1 MHPHHHHQQADDHTE
16 HDKHAGHSVAMFKE
30 KFWLSLALT
39 FPVVIY
45 SPMVQDWLRFTP
57 PSFFMSEYLPL
68 IFSTILMIYAG
79 SVFIKGAWSELA
91 NKKPGMMTLISLAI
105 IVSYI
110 YSVVITF
117 TGAGHDFFWELATLI
132 TIMILGHWLEMSSIQ
147 KAENALDDLA
157 KLLPD
162 TAEKVT
168 ADGTETVKVS
178 ELKVGDAVLVRPG
191 ANIPIDGKVTDGRS
205 SVNEAAITGESQ
217 PVSKEKGDEVIG
229 GTVNQEGTLTI
240 KVTKTGEDT
249 ALAGI
254 MQLVREAQRSQSGGQ
269 ILADKAAFALTIIA
283 IVAGVLTFI
292 AWLLLADTYTAVERA
307 VTVMIIACPHALG
320 LAIPLVVALSTSLA
334 AKNGL
339 LIRKRDALETARTI
353 QWVLFDKT
361 GTLTK
366 GEHAVTHAAYVG
378 DEAEL
383 LRIAASIEAASEH
396 VIGKGIVT
404 YAKEKQITPEKVVDF
419 KAIAGVGVKANYK
432 DTLYSVVSRRY
443 LTDTSLSIPAELEQV
458 AAEAR
463 EKGETDVYLVKDK
476 EVLAVFTLAD
486 AIKPEAKEAIS
497 SLHEMD
503 IKIAMVTGDS
513 EKVATQ
519 VAAELG
525 IDTVFS
531 EVKPGNKA
539 DKVKELQA
547 QNEIVAMVG
556 DGINDAPALTQANI
570 GIAIG
575 AGTDIAIKSAD
586 IILTKS
592 DPRDVVKVTRLSQA
606 TWRKM
611 VQNLI
616 WATGYNVIAI
626 PLAAGVLAFAG
637 VLLSPAV
644 GAVVMSLSTV
654 IVALNA
660 QLLRK
665 IKL

>member
-1 MHPHHHHQQADDHTE
+1 MHHNHQGHAQHN
-16 HDKHAGHSVAMFKE
+16 KHAGHSVRMFKE
-30 KFWLSLALT
+30 RFWLSLALT

-45 SPMVQDWLRFTP
+45 SGMIQEWLRFTP
-57 PSFFMSEYLPL
+57 PSFFASEYIPL
-68 IFSTILMIYAG
+68 IFSTILMFYAG

-91 NKKPGMMTLISLAI
+91 SKKPGMMTLIALAI

-117 TGAGHDFFWELATLI
+117 TNTGHDFFWELATLI
-132 TIMILGHWLEMSSIQ
+132 TIMILGHWLEMRSIQ

-168 ADGTETVKVS
+168 ADGTKTVKVS
-178 ELKVGDAVLVRPG
+178 ELRVGDTILIRPG
-191 ANIPIDGKVTDGRS
+191 SNVPIDGKVVDGRS
-205 SVNEAAITGESQ
+205 SVNEATITGESQ
-217 PVSKEKGDEVIG
+217 PVSKEIGDEVIG
-229 GTVNQEGTLTI
+229 GTINQDGALTI
-240 KVTKTGEDT
+240 EVTKVGEDT

-254 MQLVREAQRSQSGGQ
+254 MQLVREAQASQSGGQ
-269 ILADKAAFALTIIA
+269 ILADKAAFVLTIIA
-283 IVAGVLTFI
+283 IVTGIITFI
-292 AWLLLADTYTAVERA
+292 AWLLLADVNFAIERA

-320 LAIPLVVALSTSLA
+320 LAIPLVVAISTSLA

-339 LIRKRDALETARTI
+339 LIRKRDALETARNI

-366 GEHAVTHAAYVG
+366 GEHVLIRAAYAG
-378 DEAEL
+378 DSKEL
-383 LRIAASIEAASEH
+383 LRTAASIEAASEH
-396 VIGKGIVT
+396 VIGKGIVA
-404 YAKEKQITPEKVVDF
+404 YAKEKELTLETITDF
-419 KAIAGVGVKANYK
+419 KALAGIGVKATYK
-432 DTLYSVVSRRY
+432 GDSYSVVSYRY
-443 LTDTSLSIPAELEQV
+443 LADNSLKIPQELEDV
-458 AAEAR
+458 SNEAHQ
-463 EKGETDVYLVKDK
+463 KGETDVYLVDSANKI
-476 EVLAVFTLAD
+476 LAVFTLAD
-486 AIKPEAKEAIS
+486 EIKPEAQEAIDD
-497 SLHEMD
+497 LLNMN
-503 IKIAMVTGDS
+503 IKVAMITGDS

-519 VAAELG
+519 VAMELS

-531 EVKPGNKA
+531 EVRPGSKA

-547 QNEIVAMVG
+547 NGEIVAMVG

-570 GIAIG
+570 GIGIG

-592 DPRDVVKVTRLSQA
+592 DPRDVVKVIRLSQA

-616 WATGYNVIAI
+616 WATGYNIIAI
-626 PLAAGVLAFAG
+626 PLAAGVLVFAS
-637 VLLSPAV
+637 VILSPAA
-644 GAVVMSLSTV
+644 GAVLMSLSTI

-660 QLLRK
+660 QLLRR
-665 IKL
+665 IEL

>member
-1 MHPHHHHQQADDHTE
+1 MQHKHSHHTNDRSQ
-16 HDKHAGHSVAMFKE
+16 HDKHTGHSVAMFKE

-39 FPVVIY
+39 LPVVIY
-45 SPMVQDWLRFTP
+45 SPMIQEWFRFTP

-79 SVFIKGAWSELA
+79 SIFIKGAWGELT

-110 YSVVITF
+110 YSVMITF
-117 TGAGHDFFWELATLI
+117 TDTGHDFFWELATLI
-132 TIMILGHWLEMSSIQ
+132 TIMVLGHWLEMSSIQ

-217 PVSKEKGDEVIG
+217 PISKEKDDEVIG
-229 GTVNQEGTLTI
+229 GTINQDGALTVE
-240 KVTKTGEDT
+240 VTKIGENT

-254 MQLVREAQRSQSGGQ
+254 MQLVREAQNSQSSGQ

-283 IVAGVLTFI
+283 IVTGILTFV
-292 AWLLLADTYTAVERA
+292 AWLLLADVYIAVERA

-320 LAIPLVVALSTSLA
+320 LAIPLVVAISTSLA

-339 LIRKRDALETARTI
+339 LIRKRDALEIARNI

-383 LRIAASIEAASEH
+383 LRIAASIEAVSEH
-396 VIGKGIVT
+396 VIGKGIVA
-404 YAKEKQITPEKVVDF
+404 YAQEKQITPEKVVDF
-419 KAIAGVGVKANYK
+419 EAIVGVGVKASYK
-432 DTLYSVVSRRY
+432 DTAYSVVSRRY
-443 LTDTSLSIPAELEQV
+443 ITDASLSVPTELEKI
-458 AAEAR
+458 AAEAHK
-463 EKGETDVYLVKDK
+463 KGETDVYLLQDE
-476 EVLAVFTLAD
+476 EVLAVFMLAD
-486 AIKPEAKEAIS
+486 AIKPEAKEAIN

-519 VAAELG
+519 VATELG

-539 DKVKELQA
+539 DRVKELQA
-547 QNEIVAMVG
+547 QNEVVAMVG

-592 DPRDVVKVTRLSQA
+592 DPRDVVKVIRLSQA

-611 VQNLI
+611 IQNLI
-616 WATGYNVIAI
+616 WATGYNVVAI

-637 VLLSPAV
+637 VILSPAV
-644 GAVVMSLSTV
+644 GAVLMSLSTV

-660 QLLRK
+660 QLLRRARF
-665 IKL
+665 